1 MNKNENKKETYMPDS
16 ILPKEYN
23 RIANST
29 HRLSRLDIQ
38 RAMTDIKRFVEAR
51 LESDLNLVKHA
62 AVSALIA
69 MSYTSYIKTFLTHIF
84 TSQWHFKQV
93 QESMMNLME
102 QNRNLPSNS
111 LYPIKTLHEGS
122 K

>member
-1 MNKNENKKETYMPDS
+1 MNQNDNKNENETYMPDS

-51 LESDLNLVKHA
+51 LESDLHLVKHA
-62 AVSALIA
+62 AVSYL
-69 MSYTSYIKTFLTHIF
+69 FF
-84 TSQWHFKQV
+84 V
-93 QESMMNLME
+93 
-102 QNRNLPSNS
+102 
-111 LYPIKTLHEGS
+111 
-122 K
+122 

>member
-1 MNKNENKKETYMPDS
+1 MNQNDNKNEETYMKDS

-51 LESDLNLVKHA
+51 LESDLHLVKHA
-62 AVSALIA
+62 AVSCFS
-69 MSYTSYIKTFLTHIF
+69 SYSERWLQMIYTLLTH
-84 TSQWHFKQV
+84 
-93 QESMMNLME
+93 ENL
-102 QNRNLPSNS
+102 Q
-111 LYPIKTLHEGS
+111 H
-122 K
+122 